1 MNNNVSNSFLL
12 KSFLCLIALISACS
26 NETNVEE
33 TPSKEILVYINSFD
47 EETKSLTFDEVEWI
61 SHLDTERIKEVG
73 LDPESD
79 FPSGFQVYNES
90 EQTASLKVADD
101 VQIDVVNGANLQEPL
116 KVDIQGLAKRIQVYK
131 TPFYLTIKNNVII
144 KISEK
149 YTP

>member
-1 MNNNVSNSFLL
+1 MNDYKVFNSFLL
-12 KSFLCLIALISACS
+12 KSFLCLIALMSACS

-33 TPSKEILVYINSFD
+33 TPSKEILVYIKSFD
-47 EETKSLTFDEVEWI
+47 EGTRSLTFDEVEWI
-61 SHLDTERIKEVG
+61 SHLDTERIKELG

-90 EQTASLKVADD
+90 EQTASLKLADD
-101 VQIDVVNGANLQEPL
+101 IQIEVLNGTNPIQIDAQELTSYIPKEGA
-116 KVDIQGLAKRIQVYK
+116 
-131 TPFYLTIKNNVII
+131 PFYLTIQNNKIS